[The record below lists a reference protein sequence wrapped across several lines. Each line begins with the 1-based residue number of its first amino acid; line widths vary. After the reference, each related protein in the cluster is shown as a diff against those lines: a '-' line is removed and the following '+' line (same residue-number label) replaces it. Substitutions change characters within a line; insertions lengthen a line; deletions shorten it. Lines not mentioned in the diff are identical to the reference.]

1 MREKLV
7 KEMREK
13 VEKELKG
20 ENKKTQQSTKLL
32 IILKK

>member
-1 MREKLV
+1 MEE

-13 VEKELKG
+13 IEKELKDKN
-20 ENKKTQQSTKLL
+20 EKTQQSTKLL